1 MAPRQA
7 RRAQARG
14 PGGQWQGSGY
24 WWRSHSKGLHLFIT
38 QSPAPSDRDRNYAH
52 HPSPPETTGKG
63 FDAQGLSP
71 PTPSIISPAA
81 PSQPSPTLLHPAL
94 QPPHSPPPPFSIQP
108 CSPLT
113 ALPHPSPSSPAAPSQ
128 PSHTLLHPA
137 HSQQAGTQGGFH
149 TTYQQI

>member
-63 FDAQGLSP
+63 FGQ
-71 PTPSIISPAA
+71 T
-81 PSQPSPTLLHPAL
+81 
-94 QPPHSPPPPFSIQP
+94 
-108 CSPLT
+108 
-113 ALPHPSPSSPAAPSQ
+113 
-128 PSHTLLHPA
+128 
-137 HSQQAGTQGGFH
+137 QQAFNKWHCTN
-149 TTYQQI
+149 QI